1 VFTVE
6 GPRSLH
12 ASVYA
17 WRDVS
22 PPELTATMEEKLE
35 ATVMRVL
42 VRLTRPPI
50 EIGTLPFEL
59 GTADWAIG
67 STESAVDFW
76 RACVGH
82 AGERV

>member
-1 VFTVE
+1 VQ
-6 GPRSLH
+6 
-12 ASVYA
+12 A

-22 PPELTATMEEKLE
+22 SPELTATTEEKLD

-42 VRLTRPPI
+42 VRLTRPPL

-59 GTADWAIG
+59 GTVDWAIG
-67 STESAVDFW
+67 STAIAVDFW